1 VIVFFLLTFSN
12 VFIMCS
18 SWFVLSALRRCLS
31 IDCIKNV
38 SCSNK
43 PTNAAFLSGP
53 EWLLLILSNSSWRHS
68 KIEKNNYLLC
78 QKTVLE
84 MANEFI
90 CTELDGFSTNY
101 DLIQTSLFRRN
112 AKTVL
117 IVKI

>member
-1 VIVFFLLTFSN
+1 
-12 VFIMCS
+12 
-18 SWFVLSALRRCLS
+18 
-31 IDCIKNV
+31 
-38 SCSNK
+38 
-43 PTNAAFLSGP
+43 
-53 EWLLLILSNSSWRHS
+53 
-68 KIEKNNYLLC
+68 
-78 QKTVLE
+78 